1 MHKKLPVLV
10 LKDMILFPGSEIRLE
25 LTSEELDL
33 INLCSNE
40 YDSNIMVVMPSNSLE
55 EFIDEEELP
64 SFGIASLI
72 KMKINMP
79 NGKTRV
85 VIAGRDRAYIKSY
98 DKKDIIIASIEKLHK
113 ENLSLNEE
121 LAYVRRL
128 VERVD
133 EYVSEVPYVSNT
145 IINQMAGVSSLDE
158 LTDIIALY
166 LPISHLRKLEYLKEE
181 KASIRAKMI
190 LDDINNDLKI
200 LKLEQDIDAEVSQK
214 IDESQVEFILKEKLK
229 VIKDRLGESQGKET
243 DIDKLKDKIK
253 KLKAPKKI
261 KDKLLTEIERYE
273 ELSVLS
279 PESGMIRAYIE
290 MLLDLPYQ
298 NATVDEKDLNKVKQ
312 ALDETHFGLDDA
324 KERIIEYLAVKEN
337 TESSRSPILCF
348 VGPPGVGKTTLAKS
362 IASALNRNFAKI
374 SVGGVNDEA
383 DIIGHRRTYIG
394 SRPGLIINGMKK
406 AGSINPVF
414 IIDEIDKMTKD
425 IKGDPASALLEVL
438 DTELN
443 QAFVDHYIEE
453 EYDLSKVMFITTAN
467 YIEQVPN
474 ELRDRLEIINI
485 SSYTEYE
492 KLEIAKT
499 HLIPEQLKEHGLKSD
514 DFKIDNKA
522 LMIIIRN
529 YTKEAGV
536 RELTRQIARIMRK
549 FVKEKLLGEGKDK
562 IKITEKDLKKYL
574 GNVKYLYNGS
584 LTKAEVGI
592 INGLSYTPF
601 GGDILQIEVTY
612 YKGTGNLLLTGSLG
626 DVLKESAKL
635 AFSYIKSH
643 AKDLDIKED
652 VLNKNDFHLHVPEG
666 AVSKDGPSAGITIA
680 TALLSALLNKEVK
693 SSIAMTGELSLRGKV
708 LPVGGVKE
716 KLIAA
721 HRSGIKQILM
731 PVENAKDL
739 EEVPENI
746 KDDLE
751 IILVSDYKE
760 VISELFG

>member
-1 MHKKLPVLV
+1 
-10 LKDMILFPGSEIRLE
+10 
-25 LTSEELDL
+25 
-33 INLCSNE
+33 
-40 YDSNIMVVMPSNSLE
+40 
-55 EFIDEEELP
+55 
-64 SFGIASLI
+64 
-72 KMKINMP
+72 
-79 NGKTRV
+79 
-85 VIAGRDRAYIKSY
+85 
-98 DKKDIIIASIEKLHK
+98 
-113 ENLSLNEE
+113 
-121 LAYVRRL
+121 
-128 VERVD
+128 
-133 EYVSEVPYVSNT
+133 
-145 IINQMAGVSSLDE
+145 
-158 LTDIIALY
+158 
-166 LPISHLRKLEYLKEE
+166 
-181 KASIRAKMI
+181 
-190 LDDINNDLKI
+190 
-200 LKLEQDIDAEVSQK
+200 
-214 IDESQVEFILKEKLK
+214 
-229 VIKDRLGESQGKET
+229 
-243 DIDKLKDKIK
+243 
-253 KLKAPKKI
+253 
-261 KDKLLTEIERYE
+261 
-273 ELSVLS
+273 
-279 PESGMIRAYIE
+279 
-290 MLLDLPYQ
+290 
-298 NATVDEKDLNKVKQ
+298 
-312 ALDETHFGLDDA
+312 
-324 KERIIEYLAVKEN
+324 
-337 TESSRSPILCF
+337 
-348 VGPPGVGKTTLAKS
+348 
-362 IASALNRNFAKI
+362 
-374 SVGGVNDEA
+374 
-383 DIIGHRRTYIG
+383 
-394 SRPGLIINGMKK
+394 
-406 AGSINPVF
+406 
-414 IIDEIDKMTKD
+414 
-425 IKGDPASALLEVL
+425 
-438 DTELN
+438 
-443 QAFVDHYIEE
+443 
-453 EYDLSKVMFITTAN
+453 
-467 YIEQVPN
+467 
-474 ELRDRLEIINI
+474 
-485 SSYTEYE
+485 
-492 KLEIAKT
+492 
-499 HLIPEQLKEHGLKSD
+499 
-514 DFKIDNKA
+514 
-522 LMIIIRN
+522 MIIIRN

-652 VLNKNDFHLHVPEG
+652 VLSKNDFHLHVPEG